1 MHDPLSQDRD
11 RAAGRRRP
19 HPRRVRVAESVY
31 QRIDRNSGKPV
42 PGKYEFTYRDA
53 TGRQVWQTATA
64 ETKADAKAERAA
76 LIVRMHGGERVE
88 RTGRTVG
95 DVAALWLERSLGQ
108 KGRWAPS
115 TRERYVRIVRLHI
128 DGAAD
133 HAQKPIGTVKLRDL
147 TVDRVAAW
155 SHANERT
162 LAPTTARIALITLGQ
177 VCRFA
182 VRRGWLGDNP
192 VSKLEPAEK
201 PRWTPQPVSPLEPDQ
216 LASLLDH
223 AGNYRALFEFLAYS
237 GLRIG
242 EALGL
247 TWADIDYDAG
257 LIRVHRQLSRRR
269 EHTPLKTPASRR
281 EVILAPTLAKQL
293 RERWLASS
301 FKAPHHF
308 VFANTLGRGLDYRD
322 VGEGFRQTIKR
333 AGVHAPGKLVV
344 HSFRHTFVSL
354 LSAKG
359 LNVVFVSRQLGHA
372 DPSITLKIYAHLFER
387 ADHAATARAALDASY
402 VTMNHSGA

>member
-31 QRIDRNSGKPV
+31 QRIDKDTGKPV
-42 PGKYEFTYRDA
+42 PAKYEFTYRDA

-64 ETKADAKAERAA
+64 DTKADAKAERAA

-95 DVAALWLERSLGQ
+95 DVAELWLERGTGQ

-115 TRERYVRIVRLHI
+115 TRERYLRIVRLHI
-128 DGAAD
+128 DASAD
-133 HAQKPIGTVKLRDL
+133 GSQKPLGEVKLRNL

-155 SHANERT
+155 SQANERA

-177 VCRFA
+177 VCRFG
-182 VRRGWLGDNP
+182 VRRGWLADNP
-192 VSKLEPAEK
+192 VNKLEPAEK
-201 PRWTPQPVSPLEPDQ
+201 PRWTPQRAAILEGEE
-216 LASLLDH
+216 LARVLDH
-223 AGNYRALFEFLAYS
+223 AGPRRPLFEFLAYT

-247 TWADIDYDAG
+247 TWADIDYEQG
-257 LIRVHRQLSRRR
+257 LIRVHRQLGRRR
-269 EHTPLKTPASRR
+269 EFGPLKTVAGQR
-281 EVILAPTLAKQL
+281 EVVLAPTLAKQL
-293 RERWLASS
+293 REQWLASK

-308 VFANTLGRGLDYRD
+308 VFTNTLGRGLDYRD
-322 VGEGFRQTIKR
+322 VGEHFRQTLKR
-333 AGVHAPGKLVV
+333 SGLAVV
-344 HSFRHTFVSL
+344 GERLTLHSFRHGYASL
-354 LSAKG
+354 LISKG

-372 DPSITLKIYAHLFER
+372 NPSITLQVYAHLFER
-387 ADHAATARAALDASY
+387 ADHASAARVALDASY
-402 VTMNHSGA
+402 SAITAAK